1 MFAQAS
7 HLDLQVWFQAALRE
21 CQAMRSYI
29 NEGALKPKSIP
40 SQIPNF
46 SVAEFEGWDFSAQK
60 ETNTLSPK
68 TKADDVSK
76 SLFMVPRHGLRPRSS
91 SILTTGSQISSLVTS
106 PTFQLGLKLAI
117 VEHPEF

>member
-1 MFAQAS
+1 
-7 HLDLQVWFQAALRE
+7 
-21 CQAMRSYI
+21 MRSYI

-46 SVAEFEGWDFSAQK
+46 SVVEFEGWEFSAQK

-117 VEHPEF
+117 DEHPEF